1 MSRRSQLAIAAVA
14 VVVLASTSV
23 GMAAASGGTAR
34 KADAILA
41 HCPWMDTSLSATA
54 RADLLLKAS
63 TLDQKIRWLDEQA
76 ANSPAQTTFGGVT
89 YPVQVSCTPTVVYTD
104 GPDYVRLTHGVTN
117 FPAQISLAATWDP
130 AVAYAKGA
138 AMADE
143 AFRSGKNGI
152 LGPAV
157 ISGRTPLDGRTPEY
171 LGEDPLLSG
180 LVAAAQINGI
190 QNGNPNEPVLA
201 VLKHWA
207 ANEQELDRQLSS
219 SNMDGRTL
227 QEVYNL
233 PFAIALSRSSPVGV
247 MCSYNQIN
255 GIYSCEN
262 PLMNNVLRGE
272 DHFGGYVVSDFGAV
286 HSTAPSLNAGMDQ
299 ELNVPKFLSPANV
312 NDAVDAGEISIAEIN
327 HAAFLVVRAYIKAG
341 LFDHPLP
348 ASPST
353 SSSTPAHLALAEQL
367 AEQGSVLLKNQGQAL
382 PLTSAARSIV
392 VIGPT
397 ASDSPTNGISAQT
410 VCEEVGADAIPS
422 FCPNPV
428 APLDAITARAAQAGA
443 TVTFNNGSDPNSAAS
458 AAASADVAVVF
469 AYTSQGEGAD
479 PANLSLAGNGEALI
493 SAVAAANPNTIVVL
507 ETGSAVTMPW
517 LPSVKG
523 VIEAWYPGSQGGA
536 AIAALLYGD
545 ANFSGRLPMTFPVS
559 EADLPTKH
567 ARPVPGCLRRR
578 DYHARIRRPDEHP
591 PGQLQRGPGDRL
603 QVVPEPGHRSAVPVR
618 LRAVVHLVLVQGSQ
632 AQLYGP
638 GQPAADQRPVHRH
651 QRRQHAGHR
660 HAPGLPGLA
669 GLNR

>member
-1 MSRRSQLAIAAVA
+1 
-14 VVVLASTSV
+14 
-23 GMAAASGGTAR
+23 
-34 KADAILA
+34 
-41 HCPWMDTSLSATA
+41 MDTSLSATA

-76 ANSPAQTTFGGVT
+76 ANPPAQTHVRRGHLPGPGARHRSV
-89 YPVQVSCTPTVVYTD
+89 PVVCTD
-104 GPDYVRLTHGVTN
+104 GPDDVRLTHGVTN

-130 AVAYAKGA
+130 ALAYAKGA

-157 ISGRTPLDGRTPEY
+157 ISGRAPAGRCRTPEY
-171 LGEDPLLSG
+171 LGEDPLLGG

-190 QNGNPNEPVLA
+190 QDGNPNEPVLA

-219 SNMDGRTL
+219 SNLDGRTL

-233 PFAIALSRSSPVGV
+233 PFAIALSRVKPGSARCARTTRSTG
-247 MCSYNQIN
+247 STR
-255 GIYSCEN
+255 CEN

-272 DHFGGYVVSDFGAV
+272 DHFGGYVVSRDFGAV

-299 ELNVPKFLSPANV
+299 ELNVPQFLSPANV

-397 ASDSPTNGISAQT
+397 AS
-410 VCEEVGADAIPS
+410 
-422 FCPNPV
+422 
-428 APLDAITARAAQAGA
+428 TARP
-443 TVTFNNGSDPNSAAS
+443 TAS
-458 AAASADVAVVF
+458 APRPSAKRSVP
-469 AYTSQGEGAD
+469 T
-479 PANLSLAGNGEALI
+479 
-493 SAVAAANPNTIVVL
+493 
-507 ETGSAVTMPW
+507 
-517 LPSVKG
+517 PS
-523 VIEAWYPGSQGGA
+523 
-536 AIAALLYGD
+536 
-545 ANFSGRLPMTFPVS
+545 R
-559 EADLPTKH
+559 
-567 ARPVPGCLRRR
+567 
-578 DYHARIRRPDEHP
+578 
-591 PGQLQRGPGDRL
+591 
-603 QVVPEPGHRSAVPVR
+603 RSAPTR
-618 LRAVVHLVLVQGSQ
+618 
-632 AQLYGP
+632 
-638 GQPAADQRPVHRH
+638 
-651 QRRQHAGHR
+651 
-660 HAPGLPGLA
+660 
-669 GLNR
+669 